1 MSTDEHESGT
11 LEDAAQPEI
20 HTHRRIGLIWLVP
33 IVAALIGIV
42 LAVKVISGKGP
53 TITIDFSS
61 AEGLA
66 AGKTKIKYK
75 DVEVG
80 RLESIQLV
88 KDLSRVKITA
98 GMVPEITP
106 YLTEDTRFWIVRA
119 RVTAGEI
126 TGLGTLFSGAYIA
139 MDPGKKGDSQRH
151 FVGLE
156 KPPVVKMDSAGTYF
170 NLRAE
175 KLGSLNPGSP
185 VYYRQIEVGQVVSY
199 QMQERGG
206 AIDIRIFISAPHDE
220 RVNQNTRFWNASG
233 LDFTMDTN
241 GVRIKTESIL
251 TLLEGGVAFET
262 PANQIDGG
270 PVDSRRHVFIL
281 YDNYDQI
288 DEPVYT
294 RRVYFVAYFDETVRG
309 LNIGAPVE
317 FRGIKIGEVVD
328 VNLEFNM
335 RDVTFRIPVLCY
347 IEPERIKV
355 TSENEAS
362 ESEILSELV
371 HKGMR
376 AQLRTGVILTG
387 QLYVNLSIYP
397 NAKPEK
403 LRYVSGYP
411 ELPTVPE
418 PVAEITTSLMNIL
431 ERLEKLP
438 IEKIGA
444 DLSET
449 VHNANRLMGSED
461 LMAAVAALRT
471 SLDQLQT
478 FTAELNTSIGPGF
491 NDVLEQSRMAMQSG
505 QKALSAAEGMLSA
518 DSPVGYQLSQTLQ
531 DLAKAA
537 RAVSALADLLERNP
551 QALIYGKGAD
561 K

>member
-1 MSTDEHESGT
+1 
-11 LEDAAQPEI
+11 
-20 HTHRRIGLIWLVP
+20 
-33 IVAALIGIV
+33 
-42 LAVKVISGKGP
+42 
-53 TITIDFSS
+53 
-61 AEGLA
+61 
-66 AGKTKIKYK
+66 
-75 DVEVG
+75 VG

-88 KDLSRVKITA
+88 EDLSRVKITA
-98 GMVPEITP
+98 GMVPEIAP

-119 RVTAGEI
+119 RVTAGEV
-126 TGLGTLFSGAYIA
+126 TGLGTLFSGAYVA
-139 MDPGKKGDSQRH
+139 MDPGKKGDSQRQ

-170 NLRAE
+170 NLRAD

-185 VYYRQIEVGQVVSY
+185 VYYRQIKVGQVVSY
-199 QMQERGG
+199 QMKERGG
-206 AIDIRIFISAPHDE
+206 AIDIRIFIGAPLDE
-220 RVNQNTRFWNASG
+220 RVNQNTQFWNASG

-251 TLLEGGVAFET
+251 TLLEGGIAFET
-262 PANQIDGG
+262 PANKVDGG
-270 PVDSRRHVFIL
+270 PVDSDRHVFFL

-294 RRVYFVAYFDETVRG
+294 HRVYFVAYFDETVRG

-328 VNLEFNM
+328 VNLELNM

-355 TSENEAS
+355 TTENAVSET
-362 ESEILSELV
+362 EILSELV
-371 HKGMR
+371 RKGMR
-376 AQLRTGVILTG
+376 AQLRTGVFLTG
-387 QLYVNLSIYP
+387 QLYINLSIYP
-397 NAKPEK
+397 DAKPEK
-403 LRYVSGYP
+403 LRLVSGYP

-418 PVAEITTSLMNIL
+418 PVTEITTSLMNIL

-444 DLSET
+444 DLSAT
-449 VHNANRLMGSED
+449 VHKANRLMDSED
-461 LMAAVAALRT
+461 LSAAIAALRI
-471 SLDQLQT
+471 SLAQLQQ
-478 FTAELNTSIGPGF
+478 FTAELNRSIGPGF
-491 NDVLEQSRMAMQSG
+491 SDVIEQSRLAMQSG

-518 DSPVGYQLSQTLQ
+518 DSPIGDQLNETLREI
-531 DLAKAA
+531 AKAA
-537 RAVSALADLLERNP
+537 RAISALADLLERNP
-551 QALIYGKGAD
+551 QAFIYGKGAV

>member
-1 MSTDEHESGT
+1 MSTDASESDMAV
-11 LEDAAQPEI
+11 DAAVPDLRP
-20 HTHRRIGLIWLVP
+20 RRRVGLIWLVP
-33 IVAALIGIV
+33 IVAAMIGIV
-42 LAVKVISGKGP
+42 LAVKVISEKGP
-53 TITIDFSS
+53 TITIDFAS

-88 KDLSRVKITA
+88 EDLSRVKITA
-98 GMVPEITP
+98 GMVPEIAP

-119 RVTAGEI
+119 RVTAGEV

-139 MDPGKKGDSQRH
+139 MDPGKKGDSQRQ

-156 KPPVVKMDSAGTYF
+156 KPPVVKMDSAGSYF

-175 KLGSLNPGSP
+175 KLGSLTPGSP
-185 VYYRQIEVGQVVSY
+185 VYYRQIKVGQVVRY
-199 QMQERGG
+199 QLQEKGG
-206 AIDIRIFISAPHDE
+206 AIDIRVFIGAPHDE

-233 LDFTMDTN
+233 LDFTMDTS

-251 TLLEGGVAFET
+251 TLLEGGIAFET
-262 PANQIDGG
+262 PANQVDGG
-270 PVDSRRHVFIL
+270 PVDNDRHVFIL

-355 TSENEAS
+355 TNENAAS
-362 ESEILSELV
+362 ETEVLSDLV
-371 HKGMR
+371 QKGMR
-376 AQLRTGVILTG
+376 AQLRTGVLLTG
-387 QLYVNLSIYP
+387 QLYINLSIYP
-397 NAKPEK
+397 DAKPEK

-411 ELPTVPE
+411 QLPTVPE
-418 PVAEITTSLMNIL
+418 PVTEITTSLMNIL

-444 DLSET
+444 DLSAT
-449 VHNANRLMGSED
+449 VRNANRLMGSED
-461 LMAAVAALRT
+461 LLAAVGALRT
-471 SLDQLQT
+471 SLDQLQQ
-478 FTAELNTSIGPGF
+478 FTAELNRSIGPGF
-491 NDVLEQSRMAMQSG
+491 SDVIEQARLAMQSG

-518 DSPVGYQLSQTLQ
+518 DSPVGDQLNETLREM
-531 DLAKAA
+531 AKAA
-537 RAVSALADLLERNP
+537 RAISALADLLERNP

-561 K
+561 E